1 VGYRY
6 PHAYADHWVE
16 QQYLPTA
23 LQGEVFWQPGALGW
37 EGQRRERMG
46 ARRAAQLAA
55 AAELASDQPLLL
67 SSGPDSP
74 GLERWIQRQ
83 LGQEGE
89 RLHQLR
95 KRLWGG
101 VSWQRHDRVLILGA
115 RSLIWALD
123 PLQAVPEGG
132 VTMLCNSSDDRHRI
146 EAQIQLLDPEL
157 RPQLLSGGLEMLKAS
172 QAFEWIGGRFSTT
185 DLQQLDW
192 TDLEHQIQNHS
203 HGDTTLRLLTTRAEA
218 GPAGAL
224 LQTGSSDAELETLL
238 QKEQSWLAAQTQ
250 PHHQFE
256 AEGWSGSKDSW
267 LETLNL
273 PWGPDLADRWLAE
286 GSPYRIAMGT
296 MDPTV
301 LSRLRQRL
309 EGIGRNGLRLP
320 MRHELFIGRRN
331 ASVQKH
337 KAPIEKA

>member
-37 EGQRRERMG
+37 EGQRRQRMG

-55 AAELASDQPLLL
+55 AAELAADQPLLL
-67 SSGPDSP
+67 SSGPESP

-95 KRLWGG
+95 ERLWGG

-123 PLQAVPEGG
+123 PLRAVPEGG
-132 VTMLCNSSDDRHRI
+132 VTVLCNSTDDRRRI

-157 RPQLLSGGLEMLKAS
+157 RPQLLSGGLDELQES

-192 TDLEHQIQNHS
+192 SVLGPQIQNHS

-224 LQTGSSDAELETLL
+224 LPTGSSNTELETLL
-238 QKEQSWLAAQTQ
+238 QKEQLWLAAQTQ
-250 PHHQFE
+250 PHHYFE
-256 AEGWSGSKDSW
+256 AEGWRGSQDSW

-286 GSPYRIAMGT
+286 GSHYRIAMGAIDT
-296 MDPTV
+296 AV
-301 LSRLRQRL
+301 VGLLRQQL
-309 EGIGRNGLRLP
+309 EGIGRSGLRLP

-331 ASVQKH
+331 T
-337 KAPIEKA
+337 PIDRA